1 MPFGRLNGFVFAL
14 LLFLSSFLG
23 SIFMLIPFL
32 PLAFFAPRLWRFCA
46 DRLIGYWLVFPASM
60 IFFMFRVQLRV
71 TGDVIDRSKP
81 ALIIMNHRTRLDWLW
96 FWNALYKM
104 DPWLLTTEKISLKAG
119 LKNIPGAGWAMSCNS
134 YIFFNRK
141 LSMDQQVMD
150 TMVKYYKDTKINYQL
165 LFFPEG
171 TDRGARATEIS
182 HKFADDNKLERYD
195 YCLHPRTTGFN
206 HLVDQLRKIEYIFD
220 VYDVTIGYPD
230 RIIASEFDLLKNGEF
245 PKQVHFDVKR
255 YTVEEVTGGETD
267 KNKFVDTS
275 KWLTDLWRHKEDR
288 LKRFYEQDREF
299 VPSGVGYVWPVDRFV
314 FAYYVAFAFWFIL
327 MIVWL
332 YLVYVNY
339 WAKLYCL
346 FGILFFSY
354 GQYVKG
360 GLEFLFLEWF
370 YGKRTPMAEPKVIT
384 ETTLL
389 EKIRGWIYVLT
400 MLISALFG
408 TIYIL
413 MPMKL
418 LIFIRP
424 RLYRQ
429 IVDRLVGFWLCMP
442 SGLMEYA
449 FGVQMRVTGT
459 AIDRTKPALII
470 MNHRT
475 RLDWLF
481 FWNALFRIDPMLL
494 TSEKISLKGILKH
507 VPGAG
512 WAMACQAYIFL
523 ARSFEKDE
531 KHINNMIDYYANSGQ
546 SYQLLLFV
554 EGTDKCPLA
563 TGRSKAYAEKMNL
576 VHYDYLLHPRITGF
590 AHIVQKMRQCDYLEN
605 IYDVTLAYPN
615 EIVQSEVDLAKL
627 GACPTKIHFDV
638 RQIDPKSLPEN
649 DVEIGQWLTNLWA
662 EKEERLKSFYDMPM
676 EKRQFDSLP
685 GDVEFKLSRRS
696 FWVQMLIVS
705 IWTVMTILWC
715 YVFFTF
721 AYQYFL
727 GFLTLLFFVGCA
739 FFYDGLENL
748 LAIQLKQPSLGHL
761 FGAEH
766 KKKA

>member
-60 IFFMFRVQLRV
+60 IFFMFGVQLRV

-182 HKFADDNKLERYD
+182 HKFADDNGLERYD

-206 HLVDQLRKIEYIFD
+206 HLIDQLRKIEYIFD
-220 VYDVTIGYPD
+220 VYDVSIGYPD
-230 RIIASEFDLLKNGEF
+230 SVIESEFELLKNGRF

-255 YTVEEVTGGETD
+255 YTVDEVTGGETD
-267 KNKFVDTS
+267 KNKFVDAT
-275 KWLTDLWRHKEDR
+275 KWLTDLWRHKEER
-288 LKRFYEQDREF
+288 LKRFYEEDREF

-314 FAYYVAFAFWFIL
+314 FAYYVAFC
-327 MIVWL
+327 V
-332 YLVYVNY
+332 LVHSNG
-339 WAKLYCL
+339 CL
-346 FGILFFSY
+346 ALFDLCQLLGKTLLPIRNPLLQLRSIRERWIGVFVFGMVLRKT
-354 GQYVKG
+354 G
-360 GLEFLFLEWF
+360 
-370 YGKRTPMAEPKVIT
+370 TTMAEPKVIT

-494 TSEKISLKGILKH
+494 TTEKISLKGILKH

-546 SYQLLLFV
+546 NYQLLLFV

-576 VHYDYLLHPRITGF
+576 VHYDYLFASTG
-590 AHIVQKMRQCDYLEN
+590 DYLEN

-638 RQIDPKSLPEN
+638 RKVDPKTLPEN

-662 EKEERLKSFYDMPM
+662 EKEERLKRFYDTPM
-676 EKRQFDSLP
+676 EKRQLDSLP

-705 IWTVMTILWC
+705 TWTIMTVVWC

-739 FFYDGLENL
+739 FFYGGLENL

-761 FGAEH
+761 FGVEH
-766 KKKA
+766 EKKA